1 MRYTTALA
9 WVVVS
14 GVAIAGGPAA
24 AQISH
29 QGQDI
34 GDHVVLRDGSQS
46 GRVAS
51 DCPATASFK
60 DKGLF
65 RVFPDGTQSSDPF
78 TVPAARQLVITD
90 VEWTVDALSTGLSLA
105 TGDTVRTRL
114 QIGSGTT
121 FHPVFLSRTVEVG
134 ATRGAVSGSEQLT
147 TGVVVGSNTSVCPGS
162 AAFGSNTVK
171 SARLIEL
178 VIRGYLISAQ

>member
-1 MRYTTALA
+1 MRYTTVLVWVMVSAVAL
-9 WVVVS
+9 
-14 GVAIAGGPAA
+14 GGAPAA

-34 GDHVVLRDGSQS
+34 GEHVVLRDGSVT
-46 GRVAS
+46 GRAEP

-60 DKGLF
+60 DRALF
-65 RVFPDGTQSSDPF
+65 RVLPDGTQSSVPF

-90 VEWTVDALSTGLSLA
+90 VEWTVDALATGLLLA

-121 FHPVFLSRTVEVG
+121 FNPVFLSRTVEVG

-147 TGVVVGSNTSVCPGS
+147 TGVVVASNTSVCPGS